1 MIHSLNDR
9 IMLNNQIEIPGIGL
23 GVFQIP
29 DTQTAEV
36 VKAGI
41 VKGYRLID
49 TAQIYDNEI
58 GTGIGIKEGL
68 KAAGISREELFVT
81 SKVWNDH
88 LTYDETIQAF
98 ETSLARLGLDY
109 LDLYLIHWP
118 GEDAFL
124 ESWRALEQLYQ
135 AGKIKAI
142 GVSNF
147 QITHLE
153 KLLTH
158 ANVIPVLNQVEL
170 HPKLSQIELRN
181 FCAKHAIKI
190 QAWSPL
196 MQGKLL
202 NHPTIVEIAEAHHIT
217 PAQVILR
224 WDVQQDIL
232 LMVKSVK
239 PERMKSNAD
248 IFDFVL
254 SEDEMTVL
262 NALNDHFRVGPNP
275 DTFDFK

>member
-1 MIHSLNDR
+1 M
-9 IMLNNQIEIPGIGL
+9 
-23 GVFQIP
+23 
-29 DTQTAEV
+29 
-36 VKAGI
+36 
-41 VKGYRLID
+41 ID

-232 LMVKSVK
+232 LVVKSVK

>member
-109 LDLYLIHWP
+109 LDLYLIHWT

-232 LMVKSVK
+232 LVVKSVK

-262 NALNDHFRVGPNP
+262 NALNDLFRVGPNP